1 MDGIKV
7 GIPSQ
12 QIIIRRL
19 TCISPDSAM
28 IALGSEMSG
37 GIQNVRIEDVTS
49 IITTSAFS
57 IKSTVSRGAYVKDIF
72 IKGMNLSTMKYY
84 VFWMTGTYG
93 DHPDY
98 GFDPKALPKISGI
111 NYRDVK
117 AKNVTIAEKL
127 EGISNDPFTEICVSN
142 AAIEISVHKK
152 KLPWDCSDIS
162 WVTSNVVP
170 KPCELLQENE
180 IEIPFPKDK
189 LAIEK

>member
-72 IKGMNLSTMKYY
+72 IKGMNLSTMKY